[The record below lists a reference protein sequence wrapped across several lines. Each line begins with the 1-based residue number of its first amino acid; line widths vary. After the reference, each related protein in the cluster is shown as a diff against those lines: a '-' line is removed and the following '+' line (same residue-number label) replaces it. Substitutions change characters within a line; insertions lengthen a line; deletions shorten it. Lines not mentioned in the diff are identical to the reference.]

1 MTRAPK
7 IDPAG
12 VEQHF
17 SRIGNTA
24 TALGNYWMDW
34 RSFGSCRPKTNG
46 RKKSGH

>member
-7 IDPAG
+7 IDPAR

-24 TALGNYWMDW
+24 TAQQLLDGLALFRFLPAKNKWPEKI
-34 RSFGSCRPKTNG
+34 RP
-46 RKKSGH
+46 